1 MKLALLISAAAC
13 VFVAV
18 GCSGGGSA
26 GDDLNAGAGAG
37 ADEPA
42 TAEDESELRSA
53 KVTLRVPLLDYDGKP
68 LSKHNAALAAAGLGT
83 FPESVEIEGG
93 ATGAHYANATKKWDA
108 ASALIDKANEQLN
121 LEIEMRQLGE
131 PYEYK
136 TSNPATSICYKGN
149 PKLVVN
155 LISSLTDN
163 VFSDQLSIHGWRYR
177 QTKVTDLA
185 PEDEAS
191 FPSIWKN
198 WRGQGA
204 AILMITASSD
214 GGEEMNVG
222 LISKCQ

>member
-1 MKLALLISAAAC
+1 
-13 VFVAV
+13 
-18 GCSGGGSA
+18 
-26 GDDLNAGAGAG
+26 
-37 ADEPA
+37 
-42 TAEDESELRSA
+42 
-53 KVTLRVPLLDYDGKP
+53 
-68 LSKHNAALAAAGLGT
+68 
-83 FPESVEIEGG
+83 
-93 ATGAHYANATKKWDA
+93 
-108 ASALIDKANEQLN
+108 
-121 LEIEMRQLGE
+121 
-131 PYEYK
+131 
-136 TSNPATSICYKGN
+136 
-149 PKLVVN
+149 VN